1 MKAEC
6 RSRYCDPRA
15 GAVAL
20 GRWCLGIIFLFYG
33 LGKFMGGVNVF
44 AEGMVKQFEKT
55 MLPPGLVTAFS
66 YALPVLEVSLGVLLI
81 LGLARDVVLFVTG
94 LLLIALTFGQVMLQQ
109 PQVVFFN
116 TAYTMI
122 AAVLLFASKYDRWV
136 LLPGCCRWRGD
147 EKESGTEVERK

>member
-1 MKAEC
+1 MKTDSGARC
-6 RSRYCDPRA
+6 CDARTA
-15 GAVAL
+15 AVAL
-20 GRWCLGIIFLFYG
+20 GRWCLGIVFLFYG
-33 LGKFMGGVNVF
+33 LGKFMGGVNGF
-44 AEGMVKQFEKT
+44 AQGMVKQFEKT

-66 YALPVLEVSLGVLLI
+66 YALPFLEVGLGVLLI
-81 LGLARDVVLFVTG
+81 LGLARDVVLFIAG

-136 LLPGCCRWRGD
+136 LMPGCCRWRGD
-147 EKESGTEVERK
+147 GAETKTGN